1 MATPFY
7 KPTEYEYSPE
17 SSNEYSA
24 EYSAEYSPKECEYS
38 NEYSDEYEYSPI
50 KQQNVKSYYAAAT
63 SVGAAYQSGYQG
75 TYQTGY
81 HGGYNG
87 GYHGSYQS
95 GYQGAYQGAGAGAGA
110 GTDYI
115 KRKTNIMCA
124 NCGGYGHLYKSCN
137 HPVISYGIICYK
149 LMFDEDTKTF
159 IPKFLMVQR
168 KDSLSYVEFIRGKYC
183 IQNRNYLIKLFS
195 NMTEEEHT
203 RIKAHTF
210 DSLWKIMWCK
220 TEDETNKNFT
230 KEYNE
235 ACEKFNQLK
244 KGYYLK
250 ANDNTTTHFSLSY
263 LLESTK
269 AQFIHTEWGFP
280 KGRRNINEDDM
291 SCALREFREESGINL
306 KSIRF
311 LHDIKP
317 LEEIFSGSNKIRYKH
332 VYYLSK
338 YVGET
343 SDTMI
348 TNHCKEI
355 KKVEWF
361 TFDEMI
367 NNIRPYN
374 VERKELAKRVL
385 SVILKKQRY

>member
-7 KPTEYEYSPE
+7 KPKEYEYSPE
-17 SSNEYSA
+17 SSA
-24 EYSAEYSPKECEYS
+24 EYSNESEYS
-38 NEYSDEYEYSPI
+38 NEYSDIASPA
-50 KQQNVKSYYAAAT
+50 QQQYNVKSYYAAAIT
-63 SVGAAYQSGYQG
+63 STVAAAASDASTHVSCHGYYQGGYQWGYQVGYQSGYQG
-75 TYQTGY
+75 
-81 HGGYNG
+81 
-87 GYHGSYQS
+87 
-95 GYQGAYQGAGAGAGA
+95 GYQGVGG
-110 GTDYI
+110 DYI

-159 IPKFLMVQR
+159 VPKFLMVQR

-183 IQNRNYLIKLFS
+183 IQNRIYLMKLFS
-195 NMTEEEHT
+195 NMTEEEHN
-203 RIKAHTF
+203 RIKDNTF
-210 DSLWKIMWCK
+210 DCLWKTMWCK

-235 ACEKFNQLK
+235 ACDKFNQLK

-250 ANDNTTTHFSLSY
+250 ANDDTTTHFSLSY
-263 LLESTK
+263 LLETTK

-343 SDTMI
+343 NDNMI

-361 TFDEMI
+361 TFDEMLD
-367 NNIRPYN
+367 NIRPYN